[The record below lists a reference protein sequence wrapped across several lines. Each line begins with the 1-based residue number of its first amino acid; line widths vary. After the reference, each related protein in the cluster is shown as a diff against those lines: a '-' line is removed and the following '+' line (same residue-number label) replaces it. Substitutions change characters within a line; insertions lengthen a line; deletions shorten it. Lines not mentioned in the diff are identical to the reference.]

1 MSAASITRS
10 IIKPTE
16 RLKAKKRAAQ
26 AKTLKDITGYDFST
40 DIADIRSRIKKRGGE
55 IRQEEV
61 EAAGRSIFINL
72 IYVILAICI
81 GISFTTFLFQPM
93 IVRGISMSP
102 TYGDGNLVVLN
113 KFEKDYERFDVVHIV
128 KPDGGNYI
136 KRIIGLPGETVRIDK
151 YGRVFINGRLL
162 QEPYDFDPMEERGVY
177 ANPVTLGTDEYFC
190 LGDNRNYSE
199 DSRWEKVGAVKWD
212 EISGEVVMSIF
223 PFSTEK
229 K

>member
-1 MSAASITRS
+1 MSDVSIARS
-10 IIKPTE
+10 IIKPVE
-16 RLKAKKRAAQ
+16 LFKSKKQ
-26 AKTLKDITGYDFST
+26 ASRVKTSKDIGGYDFST
-40 DIADIRSRIKKRGGE
+40 DIVDIRRRIRTRGGE

-61 EAAGRSIFINL
+61 KAASRSISINL
-72 IYVILAICI
+72 VYVALAICI

-102 TYGDGNLVVLN
+102 TYGDGNLVILN
-113 KFEKDYERFDVVHIV
+113 KFEGDYERFDVVHII
-128 KPDGGNYI
+128 KPDGGSYI

-162 QEPYDFDPMEERGVY
+162 QEPYNFDPMEERGIY
-177 ANPVTLGTDEYFC
+177 SNPVTLGVDEYFC

-212 EISGEVVMSIF
+212 EISGEVVMSII
-223 PFSTEK
+223 PFSIEK